1 MSLLS
6 VLQTAGELSPLSC
19 VFARFIARHCNV
31 REDSLLVMTAALLS
45 ERNQHGDVCL
55 DLSRF
60 AEQTLF
66 TAQGGH
72 DAIVAPSVEQWL
84 QTLLANECV
93 GGPEDQVPMIV
104 EHGRLYLQRF
114 WHYECAVFEA
124 INARLGQNTHLQQDL
139 LREGLERLFPVQP
152 GVAESADASPVDW
165 QKLGSTLALSQRFA
179 VISGGPGTG
188 KTTTV
193 VKVLALLFEQ
203 NPALRIRLAAPTGK
217 AAARMVESIRSAR
230 QRLDLTP
237 QIAALLPDEASTL
250 HRLLAYQDGNGFR
263 GFRHNRQNP
272 LLLDCLVIDEA
283 SMIDLPL
290 MWSLLEACPTDMRII
305 LLGDRD
311 QLASVEAGNVLGDIT
326 GHGQALHYSQDMAN
340 LLQSLSGVEAS
351 RLPVSANV
359 PAIADSLALLRTS
372 HRFAADSG
380 IGALA
385 SAVNNGE
392 VEIAQQLLR
401 QANVD
406 VDALALS
413 DIVWI
418 APPSNPNAPLHSQ
431 VLQWALAQY
440 RAYFACTEVEEAL
453 AIFAKSRILC
463 AAHEGA
469 LGERELNR
477 QVADR
482 LRRVGVLKGAEET
495 HGTPIMVTV
504 NDYEMGLFNGDI
516 GLLWYSEQGVLEA
529 CFPDLDGEVRR
540 IPAASL
546 PEHVSAW
553 AMTVHKSQG
562 SEFNEVLLILPSK
575 PTSPLLLRELVYT
588 GITRARTRL
597 LLHSS
602 TEALAKA
609 CRTPVQ
615 RSSGLAA
622 RLGWEATSPH

>member
-1 MSLLS
+1 MS
-6 VLQTAGELSPLSC
+6 VLASLQAAGELSPLSV
-19 VFARFIARHCNV
+19 VFARFVARHCYV
-31 REDSLLVMTAALLS
+31 DEDSLLVLSAALLS
-45 ERNQHGDVCL
+45 ERNQKGDVCV
-55 DLSRF
+55 DLARY
-60 AEQTLF
+60 AQQILF
-66 TAQGGH
+66 PALGEYE
-72 DAIVAPSVEQWL
+72 AVVAPDVTTWQ
-84 QTLLANECV
+84 QRLLASACV
-93 GGPEDQVPMIV
+93 GGPGDQAPMII
-104 EHGRLYLQRF
+104 EDGRLYLQRF
-114 WHYECAVFEA
+114 WLYECAVYEA
-124 INARLGQNTHLQQDL
+124 ISARLGDRPLLHQERLQ
-139 LREGLERLFPVQP
+139 EGLQRLFPEQSS
-152 GVAESADASPVDW
+152 GNANSPDW
-165 QKLGSTLALSQRFA
+165 QKLATALAVSRRFA

-230 QRLDLTP
+230 QRLTLTP

-326 GHGQALHYSQDMAN
+326 GHGQALHYSQDMAAW
-340 LLQSLSGVEAS
+340 LQTVTGIEAKS
-351 RLPVSANV
+351 LPVATDV
-359 PAIADSLALLRTS
+359 PAIANSLALLRTS

-392 VEIAQQLLR
+392 VDQAQELLR
-401 QANVD
+401 SASTD
-406 VDALALS
+406 VNELAFS
-413 DIVWI
+413 DIVWLT
-418 APPSNPNAPLHSQ
+418 PPVNSRTVLHSQ

-440 RAYFACTEVEEAL
+440 RLYFDCKEVAQAL
-453 AIFAKSRILC
+453 SAFAKARILC
-463 AAHEGA
+463 AAHEGP

-477 QVADR
+477 LVAER
-482 LRRVGVLKGAEET
+482 LRMAGLLTGGDET
-495 HGTPIMVTV
+495 HGTPVMVTV

-516 GLLWYSEQGVLEA
+516 GLLWRSEHGELEA
-529 CFPDLDGEVRR
+529 CFPDLDGAVRH
-540 IPAASL
+540 IPATSL

-562 SEFNEVLLILPSK
+562 SEFDEVLLILPSEAK
-575 PTSPLLLRELVYT
+575 SPLLLRELVYT

-602 TEALAKA
+602 LESLAKA

-622 RLGWEATSPH
+622 RLGWTAASPR

>member
-6 VLQTAGELSPLSC
+6 SLQTAGELSPLSC

-31 REDSLLVMTAALLS
+31 AQDSLLVMTAALLS

-55 DLSRF
+55 ELNRF

-66 TAQGGH
+66 TAQVGH
-72 DAIVAPSVEQWL
+72 DAIVAPSAQQW
-84 QTLLANECV
+84 QQLLLESECV
-93 GGPEDQVPMIV
+93 GGPGDSVPMIV

-114 WHYECAVFEA
+114 WHYECAVYEA
-124 INARLGQNTHLQQDL
+124 INARLGQNIALQQDL
-139 LREGLERLFPVQP
+139 LRDGLERLFPAQ
-152 GVAESADASPVDW
+152 ASASPVDW
-165 QKLGSTLALSQRFA
+165 QKLGSALASSQRFA

-203 NPALRIRLAAPTGK
+203 NPALRIKLAAPTGK

-230 QRLDLTP
+230 QRLDLKP
-237 QIAALLPDEASTL
+237 EIASLLPDEASTL
-250 HRLLAYQDGNGFR
+250 HRLLAYQDGNGYR

-326 GHGQALHYSQDMAN
+326 GHGQALHYSQDMVN
-340 LLQSLSGVEAS
+340 LLQSLTGVEAS
-351 RLPVSANV
+351 LLPVSDNV

-406 VDALALS
+406 VNALALS

-418 APPSNPNAPLHSQ
+418 SPPSNPNAPLHSQ

-440 RAYFACTEVEEAL
+440 RPYFECTEVEQAL
-453 AIFAKSRILC
+453 AIFAKTRILC
-463 AAHEGA
+463 AAHEGP

-482 LRRVGVLKGAEET
+482 LRRVGALKGADET

-575 PTSPLLLRELVYT
+575 ATSPLLLRELVYT

-622 RLGWEATSPH
+622 RLGWETTSPD